1 MTEPLPHSVR
11 QGEFKIGDLTIKT
24 HLLSDGQRVIEAES
38 LVLFMQWLEGD
49 SPEIDFNGPEFLAL
63 ALWIHGHGE
72 L

>member
-38 LVLFMQWLEGD
+38 MGNILAWMEDG
-49 SPEIDFNGPEFLAL
+49 SPPMDVNDPEFLAL
-63 ALWIHGHGE
+63 LLWVHGHGE
-72 L
+72 V